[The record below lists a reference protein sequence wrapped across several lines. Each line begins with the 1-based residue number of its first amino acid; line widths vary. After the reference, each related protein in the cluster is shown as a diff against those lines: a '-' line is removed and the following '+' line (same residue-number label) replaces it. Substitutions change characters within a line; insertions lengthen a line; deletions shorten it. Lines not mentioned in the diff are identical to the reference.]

1 MRFKDRDEAGRKLAA
16 ALSKFKNKDAVVYA
30 MPRGGVPLGAIV
42 AESLGVPLD
51 LVIVR
56 KVGHPLF
63 PEYAV
68 CAVTESG
75 ERLCNEAELG
85 VIGKEQLEALASA
98 EAAEA
103 GRRRLVYLDGRERVS
118 PEGKVAIVVDDG
130 VATGLTL
137 RLALKEI
144 RRNKPKTLVAAVPVI
159 PKDVAAAVRKEADEL
174 VVLDIP
180 AFYLGAVGAYYDDF
194 PQLND
199 EEVKKIMKTSSG
211 IKKKQ

>member
-75 ERLCNEAELG
+75 ERLCNEAESR

-98 EAAEA
+98 ESAEA
-103 GRRRLVYLDGRERVS
+103 GRRRQVYLGGRERVS

-144 RRNKPKTLVAAVPVI
+144 RKNKPKTLVAAVPVI
-159 PKDVAAAVRKEADEL
+159 PKEVATVVKKEADEL
-174 VVLDIP
+174 IALDIP

-199 EEVKKIMKTSSG
+199 EEVKKIMKTSPG
-211 IKKKQ
+211 IKKQQ